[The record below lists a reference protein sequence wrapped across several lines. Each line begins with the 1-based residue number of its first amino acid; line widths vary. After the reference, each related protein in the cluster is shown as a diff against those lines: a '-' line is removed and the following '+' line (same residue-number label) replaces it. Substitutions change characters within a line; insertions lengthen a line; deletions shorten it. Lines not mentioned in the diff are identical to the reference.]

1 MILEYVVN
9 ENQSFTDFLNQLQLP
24 KNLMSPV
31 LSQNLIQVNGETLP
45 FYREVKKG
53 DIVTLM
59 VPEETIDSRISHDH
73 ITLKIVYEDD
83 YLLIVNKPYGMPVM
97 VTKSHPNNTLSNAL
111 CYYYAQNHIMSKI
124 HLINRLDKDT
134 SGLMAIAKN
143 RYVKY
148 LLSENLKNKIER
160 EYYCIVHGIP
170 ASTHQVI
177 NLPILKENQD
187 SMKRIVHPSGL
198 NAITE
203 YTVIKSFDDCSLL
216 KVSLRTGR
224 THQIR
229 VHLSHMGHP
238 IIGDKIYH
246 SQDDLMEMMLFSHRI
261 KLTHPITHSFIDINL
276 DIPESFK
283 TFIIEKGQNL
293 E

>member
-9 ENQSFTDFLNQLQLP
+9 ETQSFNDFINQLQLP

-31 LSQNLIQVNGETLP
+31 LSQNLIQVNGQVLP

-53 DIVTLM
+53 DIVTVML
-59 VPEETIDSRISHDH
+59 PEEAIDTRISHENM
-73 ITLKIVYEDD
+73 ILNIVYEDD
-83 YLLIVNKPYGMPVM
+83 YLMIVNKPSGMPVM
-97 VTKSHPNNTLSNAL
+97 VTQSHPHDTLSNAL
-111 CYYYAQNHIMSKI
+111 CYYYVQNHIMSKI

-160 EYYCIVHGIP
+160 EYYCLVHGVP
-170 ASTHQVI
+170 KLSHQVI

-203 YTVIKSFDDCSLL
+203 YTVIKSFDDYSLL
-216 KVSLRTGR
+216 KVNLKTGR

-229 VHLSHMGHP
+229 VHLSHIGHP
-238 IIGDKIYH
+238 IMGDKIYH
-246 SQDDLMEMMLFSHRI
+246 KMDNTIEMMLFSHRI
-261 KLTHPITHSFIDINL
+261 KFIHPITHSMIDINL
-276 DIPESFK
+276 DIPESFQS
-283 TFIIEKGQNL
+283 FIKEKGQSF